1 MVNIITSILG
11 SVFGRPD
18 VPLLAFVLDTVL
30 VLSGYSL
37 LKTTERAPRHVGKS
51 YSRRTQ
57 KVVNECTTYFV
68 RSGERT
74 RR

>member
-1 MVNIITSILG
+1 MFLM
-11 SVFGRPD
+11 
-18 VPLLAFVLDTVL
+18 LAFVLTDKLL

-68 RSGERT
+68 RGGGVRQIVNH
-74 RR
+74 RGVVG